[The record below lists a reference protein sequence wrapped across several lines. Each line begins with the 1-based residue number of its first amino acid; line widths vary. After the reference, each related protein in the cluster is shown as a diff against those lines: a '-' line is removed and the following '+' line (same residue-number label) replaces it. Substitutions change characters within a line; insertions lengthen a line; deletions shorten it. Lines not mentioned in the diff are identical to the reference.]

1 MGIQNHLTL
10 EKSVNKFT
18 YVNILSKEK
27 KHIMSL
33 NNNKIDA
40 KKSIIHLGETLIEG
54 NLLDFIKGILKK
66 KKVQQTYIVVKF

>member
-1 MGIQNHLTL
+1 M
-10 EKSVNKFT
+10 ST
-18 YVNILSKEK
+18 YYLRKK

-66 KKVQQTYIVVKF
+66 KKKSSANLHSS

>member
-1 MGIQNHLTL
+1 M
-10 EKSVNKFT
+10 ST
-18 YVNILSKEK
+18 YYLRKK

-66 KKVQQTYIVVKF
+66 KKKFSKLT

>member
-1 MGIQNHLTL
+1 MSIYYLR
-10 EKSVNKFT
+10 K
-18 YVNILSKEK
+18 K

-33 NNNKIDA
+33 NNKIDA

-66 KKVQQTYIVVKF
+66 KKFSKLT